1 MIMKSNYTQGEQN
14 YTIICHVDTA
24 SYSSVYMVSSYRTV
38 STHIK
43 RTAVRGHYVN
53 YGL

>member
-1 MIMKSNYTQGEQN
+1 MNAIFTKLLRRNF
-14 YTIICHVDTA
+14 H
-24 SYSSVYMVSSYRTV
+24 SSVYMVSSYRTV